1 MTMKDWI
8 NHVDNILKATGE
20 NLLSGSGSISQKQMI
35 NKVENEYKKYH
46 SKTLSQVEKDYLE
59 EIKKIEKVAKKGT
72 DENK

>member
-1 MTMKDWI
+1 
-8 NHVDNILKATGE
+8 
-20 NLLSGSGSISQKQMI
+20 MI
-35 NKVENEYKKYH
+35 NKVENEYKNYH